1 MATNFS
7 DEARDLLAPV
17 MSDDLSTYLSGIGQM
32 FAQVEEYARED
43 AGPVY
48 LGPLIP
54 EPTTRG
60 FTVGTSIDAP
70 WWFYYS
76 QGIRG
81 TAVIDA
87 SVELEGEP
95 SIRVHPMV
103 ADSDR
108 IGVAIADVPI
118 AAGQSY
124 RWRGV
129 LKGLPNE
136 SYLISVTAF
145 QQQFASGGSTSLGTT
160 VVTDGNGFAEFDHTF
175 TIPANRAYLYAYVLS
190 PLVTPG
196 SPSASTDFFVSRKTS
211 LYRVSTAAPP
221 VTPWAK
227 LLNPEAAVNEAA
239 LLYLAQLAGVR
250 VPQGMKFRDMQTFI
264 ERAEARRRGR
274 LSYMVELAQATL
286 TGNKF
291 VFTIEREPTA
301 WVLRMVTRLS
311 ETPDPAATE
320 AAILRGKPA
329 GIVLDYEAVAGIT
342 WDEAVSQWNATGLT
356 WDESSDTVP

>member
-32 FAQVEEYARED
+32 FAEVEEYARED

-48 LGPLIP
+48 VGPLSDP
-54 EPTTRG
+54 LSPR
-60 FTVGTSIDAP
+60 IDVAP
-70 WWFYYS
+70 DNWWTYYS
-76 QGIRG
+76 HPVRADTFWDTSVTIDGAPTARLEGKNVDTDRVGIAYQNHPILPG
-81 TAVIDA
+81 ETYVWKGAFIGIPGVEYQAVFSMFENFNAGGLNTTNTLNVIA
-87 SVELEGEP
+87 KEGVTEFELE
-95 SIRVHPMV
+95 ST
-103 ADSDR
+103 
-108 IGVAIADVPI
+108 VPPLRNFL
-118 AAGQSY
+118 Y
-124 RWRGV
+124 F
-129 LKGLPNE
+129 
-136 SYLISVTAF
+136 YL
-145 QQQFASGGSTSLGTT
+145 
-160 VVTDGNGFAEFDHTF
+160 
-175 TIPANRAYLYAYVLS
+175 LS
-190 PLVTPG
+190 PLSPG
-196 SPSASTDFFVSRKTS
+196 LGKLWLSSKSGLWRRSK
-211 LYRVSTAAPP
+211 AALP
-221 VTPWAK
+221 VIPWSK
-227 LLNPEAAVNEAA
+227 ILNPEAAVNEAA

-250 VPQGMKFRDMQTFI
+250 VPQGMAFRDMQTFI

-301 WVLRMVTRLS
+301 WTLRMVTRLS
-311 ETPDPAATE
+311 ETPNPAATE